1 MNKSVYIFKAP
12 NGNLLHIKKNNV
24 AVVFNSKGEPI
35 KVGRID
41 NIVEKSKVLIQK
53 GYKRIK

>member
-1 MNKSVYIFKAP
+1 MNNTVYIFKAP

-35 KVGRID
+35 KIGRVD
-41 NIVEKSKVLIQK
+41 NIVEKSKTLIKK
-53 GYKRIK
+53 GYTRIK